1 MDGKINNYVKMD
13 AVENFF
19 QSVDREKYSRFT
31 NDFLENWLYTDR
43 EDKESLK
50 ECILALEY
58 EVDAILEIINP
69 TIPDFQFFTEL
80 KQIIVY

>member
-69 TIPDFQFFTEL
+69 TISDFQFFTEL
-80 KQIIVY
+80 KQIIVC

>member
-1 MDGKINNYVKMD
+1 
-13 AVENFF
+13 
-19 QSVDREKYSRFT
+19 
-31 NDFLENWLYTDR
+31 
-43 EDKESLK
+43 
-50 ECILALEY
+50 LEY